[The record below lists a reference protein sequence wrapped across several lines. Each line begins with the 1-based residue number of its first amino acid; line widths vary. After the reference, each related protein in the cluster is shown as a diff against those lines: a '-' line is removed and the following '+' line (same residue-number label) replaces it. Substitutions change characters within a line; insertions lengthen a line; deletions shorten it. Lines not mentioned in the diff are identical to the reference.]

1 MSEIKLKKNYYN
13 FLDHI
18 TFPIPIRVLQKKR
31 NIEIL
36 IALKGTYDDAGIR
49 REIFSDF
56 SEIFFCSFPVS

>member
-36 IALKGTYDDAGIR
+36 IALKGTYDTYDTGKLQKNFRKI
-49 REIFSDF
+49 
-56 SEIFFCSFPVS
+56 